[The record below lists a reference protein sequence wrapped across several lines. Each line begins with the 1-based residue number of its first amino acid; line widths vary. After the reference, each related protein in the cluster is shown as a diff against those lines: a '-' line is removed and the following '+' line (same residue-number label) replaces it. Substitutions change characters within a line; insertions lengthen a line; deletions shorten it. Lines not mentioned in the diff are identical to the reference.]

1 MLHPLTNEEGYWV
14 SYYKNNPFMAI
25 VDAKRFGFNDIQ
37 MKDLKKELMLNL
49 SQEEI
54 DDLMKDLDNYF
65 LPNSEQQEGFDF
77 TKVDAIQDHN
87 ETVGCK
93 HEFVEYVG
101 LNEKFDHCKMCGSK
115 K

>member
-1 MLHPLTNEEGYWV
+1 MSHPFRDKAL
-14 SYYKNNPFMAI
+14 A
-25 VDAKRFGFNDIQ
+25 DAKLF
-37 MKDLKKELMLNL
+37 NL

-54 DDLMKDLDNYF
+54 DALMKDLDNYF

-77 TKVDAIQDHN
+77 TKVDSIQDHN

-101 LNEKFDHCKMCGSK
+101 LNEKFDHCKLCGSK